1 MKKGSI
7 NTFIFTL
14 KFGRPYA
21 GSLLLVSLL
30 NLIAV
35 SADLSFLYLLK
46 KLIDTGFTSQH
57 ISLLQRMVLYA
68 LGILILRSILVYS
81 SGYLSTYINRLMT
94 NNIQNTL
101 YSKIQT
107 LSLDFH
113 TENSTGNILTLIYYH
128 TDEMLKLITSMSGT
142 LAKELFRIPALIL
155 FLFYLHHE
163 LTLFSLLVLPPAFFS
178 VRLFKNRI
186 TRTTQK
192 SYDVLSKLYTKTERT
207 LSHMETIKTFD
218 KELEEIEY
226 FKNLNDEMLSRSIQV
241 YKASALSGPVIQ
253 MLKMLGIT
261 ILVFLGTLEVSNGDL
276 SMGGLTTFLASTYYF
291 YGGLSS
297 ITDWYLS
304 LIASLVSAEKV
315 IDVLKTEPSILS
327 PTNGKI
333 LDKFENEIILKDIS
347 FRYPSSKTNVLKK
360 ISFCIKKGKTLA
372 ITGPSGSGK
381 STLIKLLLRLYD
393 PFNGTILVDGHT
405 HTDINLSSLRKL
417 YGVAPQ
423 DPGIFQDS
431 IAEAISYG
439 KLLPLDEIQKAAKI
453 AGAHDFIIQLSKGYD
468 SLIGERSVKLS
479 GGEKQRL
486 SLARAILLNPEILIL
501 DEALSSIDAP
511 MEKAILQRISFH
523 RRNKTTILISHR
535 LKSITHSDCII
546 LIEQGSILH
555 EGSHQKLMTDS
566 NRYREWY
573 ETFV

>member
-14 KFGRPYA
+14 KFGLPYT
-21 GSLLLVSLL
+21 GRLLLISLL

-35 SADLSFLYLLK
+35 AADLSFLYLLK
-46 KLIDTGFTSQH
+46 WMALF
-57 ISLLQRMVLYA
+57 A

-81 SGYLSTYINRLMT
+81 SGYLSTYVNRHMT
-94 NNIQNTL
+94 NSIQNTL
-101 YSKIQT
+101 YAKIQT

-113 TENSTGNILTLIYYH
+113 IENSTGNILTLIYYH
-128 TDEMLKLITSMSGT
+128 ADEMLKLITSMSGT
-142 LAKELFRIPALIL
+142 LVKELFRIPALIL

-192 SYDVLSKLYTKTERT
+192 SYDVLSKLYTKTEQAI
-207 LSHMETIKTFD
+207 SHMETIKTFD
-218 KELEEIEY
+218 KEQEEIEC
-226 FKNLNDEMLSRSIQV
+226 FKNLNNEMLSRSIQV
-241 YKASALSGPVIQ
+241 YKASALPGPVIQ

-261 ILVFLGTLEVSNGDL
+261 ILVFLGTREVSQGDL
-276 SMGGLTTFLASTYYF
+276 SMGGLTTFIASTYYF

-304 LIASLVSAEKV
+304 LIASLLSAEKV
-315 IDVLKTEPSILS
+315 IDVLKTEPGILS
-327 PTNGKI
+327 PVNGKI

-347 FRYPSSKTNVLKK
+347 FRYPTSKTNVLEN
-360 ISFCIKKGKTLA
+360 ITFCIKKGKTLA

-381 STLIKLLLRLYD
+381 TTLIKILLRLYD
-393 PFNGTILVDGHT
+393 PFNGTIHIDGHT
-405 HTDINLSSLRKL
+405 HTDINLSSLRRL
-417 YGVAPQ
+417 YGIAPQ

-431 IAEAISYG
+431 ISEAISYG

-453 AGAHDFIIQLSKGYD
+453 AGAHDFIIQLPKGYD
-468 SLIGERSVKLS
+468 SLIGERGVKLS

-486 SLARAILLNPEILIL
+486 SLARAFLLNPEILIL

-511 MEKAILQRISFH
+511 MEKTILQRISSL
-523 RRNKTTILISHR
+523 RRKQTTILISHR
-535 LKSITHSDCII
+535 LKSITHADRII
-546 LIEQGSILH
+546 LIERGSILH
-555 EGSHQKLMTDS
+555 EGSHQKLMADS

-573 ETFV
+573 EAFE